1 MHPYIYLSPT
11 PGGGQRGLDDLRQ
24 GIRDSLA
31 GEAWYRLYAQAEA
44 DLDAEPLAAG
54 QLQPA
59 SPEDLMPHLPPAG
72 SAIGG
77 RILRGAL
84 AWQITGTEAFATC
97 AAEQIDALWA
107 DPHGPA
113 WRGEQVGSLPAACA
127 LADGVF
133 ASAVGLDWLWESLNP
148 AGRQRWMAELGARV
162 LEPFVAAGPGAL
174 DELGL
179 FGRAAVSAA
188 VGVAAEVIGEGHPA
202 SAPAGLAAG
211 AGLDACLDGI
221 GPDGR
226 AGPSPAAAGW
236 LNWAARLLSARS
248 AGALGD
254 ERLIRALHW
263 ALQMTLPPGWL
274 TPMAGCPPLARPP
287 VEAFAAVARATGDG
301 PLWRYCSELGSDWA
315 DRADPLELVF
325 LPAGEAPSAETTA
338 LPLGWTGA
346 GPGAW
351 VVSRSDASATSA
363 ASVVYGLGGMP
374 DRAGEAGGVFLDAFA
389 QPLLVNRLA
398 DAPAPGSDQR
408 QAANGPRAGLGSELP
423 DPAGEGRL
431 VSSEFDPARGGCW
444 RWDLSP
450 LLPGGCRAFR
460 TVVHLL
466 PDVLVVVDDLQAIA
480 KDELVVRWHT
490 AEGCFEGGEGR
501 FFTQGDDVCLTGR
514 LARLDGPAVFL
525 SGTDEADGRRGPFVE
540 LRTVDAACRMLSL
553 FAVFAPH
560 GAPEPWRHPPEDYW
574 TVDAAGGLVEVR
586 TAAGVLS
593 VQNVVERRGWKVPLE
608 PEVS

>member
-179 FGRAAVSAA
+179 FGRAAVS
-188 VGVAAEVIGEGHPA
+188 GRGGRRRGYRRR
-202 SAPAGLAAG
+202 APRFG
-211 AGLDACLDGI
+211 AG
-221 GPDGR
+221 
-226 AGPSPAAAGW
+226 
-236 LNWAARLLSARS
+236 
-248 AGALGD
+248 
-254 ERLIRALHW
+254 
-263 ALQMTLPPGWL
+263 
-274 TPMAGCPPLARPP
+274 
-287 VEAFAAVARATGDG
+287 
-301 PLWRYCSELGSDWA
+301 
-315 DRADPLELVF
+315 
-325 LPAGEAPSAETTA
+325 
-338 LPLGWTGA
+338 
-346 GPGAW
+346 W
-351 VVSRSDASATSA
+351 V
-363 ASVVYGLGGMP
+363 G
-374 DRAGEAGGVFLDAFA
+374 
-389 QPLLVNRLA
+389 
-398 DAPAPGSDQR
+398 
-408 QAANGPRAGLGSELP
+408 
-423 DPAGEGRL
+423 
-431 VSSEFDPARGGCW
+431 
-444 RWDLSP
+444 
-450 LLPGGCRAFR
+450 
-460 TVVHLL
+460 
-466 PDVLVVVDDLQAIA
+466 
-480 KDELVVRWHT
+480 
-490 AEGCFEGGEGR
+490 
-501 FFTQGDDVCLTGR
+501 
-514 LARLDGPAVFL
+514 
-525 SGTDEADGRRGPFVE
+525 GRRGPGR
-540 LRTVDAACRMLSL
+540 LPGRHRPRRPGGALS
-553 FAVFAPH
+553 
-560 GAPEPWRHPPEDYW
+560 GG
-574 TVDAAGGLVEVR
+574 GGLAELGGPAVGR
-586 TAAGVLS
+586 PLG
-593 VQNVVERRGWKVPLE
+593 RGTGR
-608 PEVS
+608 